1 VLIAAAAPDDRAAM
15 RDALSG
21 DPAVHYVV
29 IEAESGL
36 RALRLRSTLKPNCL
50 IIDHDLPDLSALEA
64 LKKLAAEEGAPAC
77 AVFVLVGAGDVRLAV
92 EVMES
97 GAHGC
102 LEKNRARGEELLRT
116 ASPRIRG

>member
-1 VLIAAAAPDDRAAM
+1 M

-36 RALRLRSTLKPNCL
+36 RALRLRRTLKPNCL

-64 LKKLAAEEGAPAC
+64 LKKLAAEEGAPPPRGAPPPHARSAPTTSQPMSSCAC
-77 AVFVLVGAGDVRLAV
+77 SKRRSSR
-92 EVMES
+92 VMNRS
-97 GAHGC
+97 C
-102 LEKNRARGEELLRT
+102 L
-116 ASPRIRG
+116 